1 MSFKSVA
8 ERLFSKDK
16 HQLESAKNA
25 SLATADSREF
35 PEVELFA
42 PLSGTV
48 LELKDVADQ
57 TFASGALGPGVAL
70 NPVEGKLVAP
80 ADGTVTVAFPTGHA
94 IGLRLEDGVEVLI
107 HVGFDTVELDGKF
120 FNPVVEKG
128 QEVKCGDTLVEFDI
142 AGIAEAGYPL
152 VTPMVITNAK
162 DLNAEIVFSPGVVSG
177 ATVNAGD
184 ALLQTSQKISS

>member
-70 NPVEGKLVAP
+70 NPAEGKLVAP

-94 IGLRLEDGVEVLI
+94 IGLRLEDGVEVLSLI
-107 HVGFDTVELDGKF
+107 H
-120 FNPVVEKG
+120 
-128 QEVKCGDTLVEFDI
+128 I
-142 AGIAEAGYPL
+142 
-152 VTPMVITNAK
+152 
-162 DLNAEIVFSPGVVSG
+162 
-177 ATVNAGD
+177 
-184 ALLQTSQKISS
+184 